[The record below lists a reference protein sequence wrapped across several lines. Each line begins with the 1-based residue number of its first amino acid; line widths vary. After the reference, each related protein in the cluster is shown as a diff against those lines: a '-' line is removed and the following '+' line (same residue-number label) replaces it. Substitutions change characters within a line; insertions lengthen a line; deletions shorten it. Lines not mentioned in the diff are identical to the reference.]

1 MGGVGMA
8 ITAIR
13 DDIVAFGWMTD
24 MTVHAAYF
32 FLVRTTGGSNIL
44 GRLIMTFHA
53 VTGQELNPFLVGL
66 RPCRHSHKNTAG
78 NYPYQIFS
86 TAF

>member
-1 MGGVGMA
+1 MA

-13 DDIVAFGWMTD
+13 DDIVAFGRMAD

-32 FLVRTTGGSNIL
+32 FLVRTAVVGNIF

-53 VTGQELNPFLVGL
+53 ITGQELNPFLVGL
-66 RPCRHSHKNTAG
+66 RPCRHSHKHTAG

>member
-1 MGGVGMA
+1 MA

-13 DDIVAFGWMTD
+13 DDIVASGRMAD
-24 MTVHAAYF
+24 MAVHTGYF
-32 FLVRTTGGSNIL
+32 FLVRSTGGGNIL

-53 VTGQELNPFLVGL
+53 ITGQKFNRFLVGL
-66 RPCRHSHKNTAG
+66 RPCRHSQKHTAG
-78 NYPYQIFS
+78 NYPHQIFS